1 LFSVFNKNLSF
12 LIKIKPLIK
21 MMENK
26 RKVPP
31 GDFNKKLR
39 GIFNKNRD
47 PFEIFVFQKW
57 SPGFQN

>member
-1 LFSVFNKNLSF
+1 MFSVFNKNLSF

-31 GDFNKKLR
+31 GDFNKNLR
-39 GIFNKNRD
+39 GIFNEN
-47 PFEIFVFQKW
+47 
-57 SPGFQN
+57 